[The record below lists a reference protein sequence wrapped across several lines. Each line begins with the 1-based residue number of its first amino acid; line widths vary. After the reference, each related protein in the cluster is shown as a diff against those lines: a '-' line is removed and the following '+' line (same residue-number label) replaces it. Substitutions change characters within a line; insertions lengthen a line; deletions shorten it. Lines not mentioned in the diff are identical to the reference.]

1 MNREEL
7 RNQAAGRR
15 NSAEA
20 AQKRLTWRCT
30 FCEHEFSSETIFM
43 KHRCKEKI
51 KHEQLRSPLGQA
63 AYSYYSH
70 WMKCQKHSVPAL
82 ENFSRSKFYSTF
94 IKFAEHANRVKIPN
108 VKRFIEVMIEN
119 GKVPPALWCR
129 DAVYAV
135 YLKTYDLSVPPT
147 QQFLDGLALLE
158 DRAREKQVPL
168 SEIFKALGLD
178 ELELLIERRKLTF
191 WLLLASPRFRDYA
204 LSLPHEERERLSH
217 ALGTAAA
224 VQRTKD
230 EPELFKE
237 FGRAAMEVGL

>member
-1 MNREEL
+1 
-7 RNQAAGRR
+7 
-15 NSAEA
+15 
-20 AQKRLTWRCT
+20 
-30 FCEHEFSSETIFM
+30 M

-94 IKFAEHANRVKIPN
+94 IKFAEYANRVKIPN
-108 VKRFIEVMIEN
+108 VKRFIEVMLEN

-135 YLKTYDLSVPPT
+135 YLKTYDISVPPT

-158 DRAREKQVPL
+158 DLASEKRVPL
-168 SEIFKALGLD
+168 AEIFPALGLEKLE
-178 ELELLIERRKLTF
+178 ELIQRRKLTF
-191 WLLLASPRFRDYA
+191 WLLLASARFRDFA
-204 LSLPHEERERLSH
+204 LSLPSEERERLSD
-217 ALGTAAA
+217 ALNTAAA
-224 VQRTKD
+224 VQRTMD
-230 EPELFKE
+230 EPELFRE
-237 FGRAAMEVGL
+237 FGRATAEVGL